1 MKNLQPLKV
10 LKKKKGF
17 TLVELLI
24 VISIVAILSA
34 VVMSNFTLARQKGRD
49 ARRKADIQSIQSALE
64 LYRSDIGSYPVT
76 AALASCGNSASL
88 PGTGTYSG
96 VIYMRKIPCGPDGT
110 TPYTYVQSGTTYTI
124 TTTLENTKDPDLPT
138 GSTTY
143 TVYGP

>member
-49 ARRKADIQSIQSALE
+49 ARRKVDIQSIQSALE
-64 LYRSDIGSYPVT
+64 LYRSDIGSYPAA
-76 AALASCGNSASL
+76 AALSACGGAL
-88 PGTGTYSG
+88 TGTVGTST
-96 VIYMRKIPCGPDGT
+96 VTYMRKIPCRPDTGV
-110 TPYTYVQSGTTYTI
+110 YTYTPSGTTYTI
-124 TTTLENTKDPDLPT
+124 TTSLENTNDPDLPS